1 MNEDVIRDYVSTPDH
16 KFENVRIDLLNFLIF
31 KSISIQILKCFK
43 HGLFLNIVFVEVPEP
58 GTTVSKDDEVV
69 VIESV
74 KAASDIYSP
83 VSGSVVAINEL
94 LDDEPEKVN
103 QDPYG
108 DGWFFKVE
116 PADVGELEEML
127 DADAYTE
134 VCEEEDH

>member
-1 MNEDVIRDYVSTPDH
+1 MSETPSELKYLATHEWARLEEDGTVTVGITDHAQDALGDVVYVELP
-16 KFENVRIDLLNFLIF
+16 EEGQDL
-31 KSISIQILKCFK
+31 SS
-43 HGLFLNIVFVEVPEP
+43 G
-58 GTTVSKDDEVV
+58 DEAGVV
-69 VIESV
+69 ESV

-116 PADVGELEEML
+116 PTDVGELEEML